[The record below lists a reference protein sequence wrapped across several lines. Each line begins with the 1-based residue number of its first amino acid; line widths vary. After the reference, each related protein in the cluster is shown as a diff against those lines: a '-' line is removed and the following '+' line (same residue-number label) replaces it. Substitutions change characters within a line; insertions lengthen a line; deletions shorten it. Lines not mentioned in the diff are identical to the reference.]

1 MTNKSILKKRSLI
14 TLTTSMMLF
23 LPVGQVLAIDT
34 HTPDVQSDGLVND
47 QLVTTDESI
56 DIEESTA
63 ASESH
68 QETTLEANQEE
79 DKGNQAVVLPVQE
92 ARPVVDQ
99 SEMEEEGADAPSEMG
114 KIALPPGINA
124 VYTGQVGTIPWVIDN
139 TGTLTLGSGIFDE
152 VNDPVG
158 NYEQDAY
165 FNAPHLAAFINRIVL
180 TGDIQLVGSQ
190 RGTNNYS
197 DQGGWGELGGRGRTR
212 GFFEGMQQVQRVEG
226 MHHLDTSNLT
236 DMSYMFHYL
245 SLVTE
250 LDITSFDTSNVT
262 SMVSTFSGMRRVNQ
276 LDFSNFDTSKVV
288 NMAGMFQYTDTLT
301 ELDLSSFNTS
311 NVTDMSYM
319 FIFMLSLK
327 NLNISSFDT
336 SNVARMTRMFSELD
350 NLSILDLSHFDTSN
364 VTDMLG
370 MFMNASALTE
380 LDLSNFD
387 TSKVTHMQ
395 LMFSGC
401 ANLRE
406 LDLANFDSRSTAVST
421 LMFRDAP
428 LQKLTLGTGFQ
439 FPANHGLAELGETD
453 THFPFWRNV
462 GAGTSERPRG
472 THVLSSAD
480 LATTYDGAT
489 MADTWVWQP
498 RIFSSLT
505 IGMEGQGTVSQ
516 DVASVESGQIID
528 INATADAGW
537 RFSHWRIES
546 GEGTIADEKE
556 STTTFMMGEEHTKL
570 VAVFEDLGEL
580 LSVRIPTSAV
590 FNTTSSSNHRQ
601 IISPDYEIGNES
613 PFAISVDVVAP
624 TELKNMDIVEA
635 LNVVGDG
642 KENLLIHHGSS
653 YQTEAFR
660 LFDLAIEEV
669 NTFTFTGEAE
679 KLPEGSSHATP
690 TFNLVLRFGP
700 NLSN

>member
-79 DKGNQAVVLPVQE
+79 DKGNQVVVLPVQE

-99 SEMEEEGADAPSEMG
+99 PEMEEEGADAPSEMG

-124 VYTGQVGTIPWVIDN
+124 VYTGQVGTIPWVIDD

-152 VNDPVG
+152 GNDVEG
-158 NYEQDAY
+158 NYESTDY
-165 FNAPHLAAFINRIVL
+165 FNHVTYSDLVNRIVL
-180 TGDIQLVGSQ
+180 TGPVVLHGSQ
-190 RGTNNYS
+190 RGTKNLAPHA
-197 DQGGWGELGGRGRTR
+197 GGADSTSQ
-212 GFFEGMQQVQRVEG
+212 GFFAYLSNLQTIEG
-226 MHHLDTSNLT
+226 MH
-236 DMSYMFHYL
+236 YL
-245 SLVTE
+245 
-250 LDITSFDTSNVT
+250 
-262 SMVSTFSGMRRVNQ
+262 
-276 LDFSNFDTSKVV
+276 
-288 NMAGMFQYTDTLT
+288 
-301 ELDLSSFNTS
+301 
-311 NVTDMSYM
+311 
-319 FIFMLSLK
+319 
-327 NLNISSFDT
+327 
-336 SNVARMTRMFSELD
+336 
-350 NLSILDLSHFDTSN
+350 DTSN
-364 VTDMLG
+364 VTDMNSMFLRSSGLLELDVSGFDTSNVINMGQMFTELANLRKLDVSSFETHQVTDMSHMFRGLISVEDLDVSNFITSQVTDMAG
-370 MFMNASALTE
+370 MFASMNSLIELDVSNFDTSNVTEMWWMFASVRNIKS

-387 TSKVTHMQ
+387 TSKTNRMHS
-395 LMFSGC
+395 MF
-401 ANLRE
+401 ANTTSLESVDLSSFDTSSVSNMWRMFAGARSLKI
-406 LDLANFDSRSTAVST
+406 LDLSNFDTRQVTNMNS
-421 LMFRDAP
+421 MFENVP
-428 LQKLTLGTGFQ
+428 LEQLTLGNDFIFFSTSGTPGLSPLTGS
-439 FPANHGLAELGETD
+439 A
-453 THFPFWRNV
+453 THHPNWQNV
-462 GAGTSERPRG
+462 GEGTVDEPKGSFVF
-472 THVLSSAD
+472 TSAQ
-480 LATTYDGAT
+480 LMANYDGAT

-498 RIFSSLT
+498 RIFSNL
-505 IGMEGQGTVSQ
+505 IIEADGQGTVSP
-516 DVASVESGQIID
+516 ATSTSVERGEMID
-528 INATADAGW
+528 ISATAESGW

-556 STTTFMMGEEHTKL
+556 STTTFIMGEEHTKL

-580 LSVRIPTSAV
+580 LSVRIPISAV

-624 TELKNMDIVEA
+624 TELENMDIVEA
-635 LNVVGDG
+635 LNIVGDG

-660 LFDLAIEEV
+660 LFDLAIEEA
-669 NTFTFTGEAE
+669 NTFTFTGAAE

-700 NLSN
+700 NLSH

>member
-1 MTNKSILKKRSLI
+1 
-14 TLTTSMMLF
+14 MMLF

-47 QLVTTDESI
+47 QLVTTNESI

-79 DKGNQAVVLPVQE
+79 DEENQADVLPVQE

-99 SEMEEEGADAPSEMG
+99 PEMEEEGADTPSEMG

-124 VYTGQVGTIPWVIDN
+124 VYTGQVGTIPWVIDD
-139 TGTLTLGSGIFDE
+139 TRTLTLGSGIFDE

-212 GFFEGMQQVQRVEG
+212 GFFEGMQQVHHVEG
-226 MHHLDTSNLT
+226 MHHLDTSN
-236 DMSYMFHYL
+236 
-245 SLVTE
+245 
-250 LDITSFDTSNVT
+250 VT
-262 SMVSTFSGMRRVNQ
+262 SMMSTFSGMRRVNQ
-276 LDFSNFDTSKVV
+276 LDFSNFDTSNVV

-301 ELDLSSFNTS
+301 ELDLSNFNTS
-311 NVTDMSYM
+311 NVTNMSYM

-336 SNVARMTRMFSELD
+336 SNVASMTQMFSELD
-350 NLSILDLSHFDTSN
+350 NLSTLDLSHFDTSN
-364 VTDMLG
+364 VTDMMG

-401 ANLRE
+401 ANLSE

-428 LQKLTLGTGFQ
+428 LQKLTLGTGF
-439 FPANHGLAELGETD
+439 
-453 THFPFWRNV
+453 
-462 GAGTSERPRG
+462 
-472 THVLSSAD
+472 
-480 LATTYDGAT
+480 
-489 MADTWVWQP
+489 
-498 RIFSSLT
+498 
-505 IGMEGQGTVSQ
+505 
-516 DVASVESGQIID
+516 
-528 INATADAGW
+528 
-537 RFSHWRIES
+537 
-546 GEGTIADEKE
+546 
-556 STTTFMMGEEHTKL
+556 
-570 VAVFEDLGEL
+570 
-580 LSVRIPTSAV
+580 
-590 FNTTSSSNHRQ
+590 
-601 IISPDYEIGNES
+601 
-613 PFAISVDVVAP
+613 
-624 TELKNMDIVEA
+624 
-635 LNVVGDG
+635 
-642 KENLLIHHGSS
+642 
-653 YQTEAFR
+653 
-660 LFDLAIEEV
+660 
-669 NTFTFTGEAE
+669 
-679 KLPEGSSHATP
+679 
-690 TFNLVLRFGP
+690 
-700 NLSN
+700 

>member
-14 TLTTSMMLF
+14 ILTTSMMLF

-34 HTPDVQSDGLVND
+34 HTPDVQSDGLVNV
-47 QLVTTDESI
+47 QLVTTNESI
-56 DIEESTA
+56 DIEESIA

-99 SEMEEEGADAPSEMG
+99 PEMEEEGADAPSEMG

-124 VYTGQVGTIPWVIDN
+124 VYTGQVGTIPWVIDD

-152 VNDPVG
+152 ANNVGG
-158 NYEQDAY
+158 NYEREDY
-165 FNAPHLAAFINRIVL
+165 FNRTEYVHLINRIVL
-180 TGDIQLVGSQ
+180 KGPIQIIGSQ
-190 RGTNNYS
+190 RGTKNFPAPGFQIGVA
-197 DQGGWGELGGRGRTR
+197 DRRPRGL
-212 GFFEGMQQVQRVEG
+212 FEAMFHVQNIEG
-226 MHHLDTSNLT
+226 IEYLDTSHVT
-236 DMSYMFHYL
+236 DMSYMFSHL
-245 SLVTE
+245 TRLTE
-250 LDITSFDTSNVT
+250 LDVTHLDTSRVTNMQMLFSGLNVTKLDVSNFVTSNVTDMGSMFFMTDKIDELDVSNFDTSNVVHMDYMFSRMSELNTIDLSNFDTSNVT
-262 SMVSTFSGMRRVNQ
+262 TMSFMLAEIPNIT
-276 LDFSNFDTSKVV
+276 
-288 NMAGMFQYTDTLT
+288 A
-301 ELDLSSFNTS
+301 LDLSSFNTV
-311 NVTDMSYM
+311 NVREMG
-319 FIFMLSLK
+319 
-327 NLNISSFDT
+327 
-336 SNVARMTRMFSELD
+336 
-350 NLSILDLSHFDTSN
+350 
-364 VTDMLG
+364 G
-370 MFMNASALTE
+370 MFYQSSGLTK

-387 TSKVTHMQ
+387 TRNVTHMQ
-395 LMFSGC
+395 LMFADC
-401 ANLRE
+401 LNLKE
-406 LDLANFDSRSTAVST
+406 LNLSNFDSRSTVLST
-421 LMFRDAP
+421 LMFRNAP

-480 LATTYDGAT
+480 LATTYDGTT

-613 PFAISVDVVAP
+613 PFAISVDIVAP
-624 TELKNMDIVEA
+624 KELKNMDIVEA